1 MGVIMLKISNLTK
14 QYALNKNHQLIID
27 DFSLTANDGEFIAL
41 LGPSGCGKSTLLK
54 IIAGLEQ
61 SSKGQITLSEKLI
74 TKPGKERGMVFQN
87 LGLFPW
93 LSVKQNIEFSLKL
106 HGINTKEKLDYYLKI
121 TELEQHADKFPK
133 HLSGGQKQRVA
144 IARTL
149 ASDPKVLLM
158 DEPFAA
164 LDNQTR
170 NKMQEFLTTVWE
182 QEKKT
187 VLFVTHDASEAI
199 FLADRIIVLSKQPM
213 QIVKELIV
221 PFPRPRRHELKQ
233 TWEFFQLKNKIEKL
247 LSIP

>member
-1 MGVIMLKISNLTK
+1 MLKISNLIK
-14 QYALNKNHQLIID
+14 EYRSNKNHQLIID
-27 DFSLTANDGEFIAL
+27 DFSLTADKGEFIAL

-54 IIAGLEQ
+54 IVAGLEP
-61 SSKGQITLSEKLI
+61 SSKGQITLNNE
-74 TKPGKERGMVFQN
+74 TVHKPGKERGMVFQN

-106 HGINTKEKLDYYLKI
+106 HGINTKEKLDRYLKI
-121 TELEQHADKFPK
+121 TELEEHSHKFPK
-133 HLSGGQKQRVA
+133 YLSGGQKQRVA

-149 ASDPKVLLM
+149 AADPKVLLM

-164 LDNQTR
+164 LDSQTR
-170 NKMQEFLTTVWE
+170 NKMQEFLTTIWE

-213 QIVKELIV
+213 KIKQEFIV
-221 PFPRPRRHELKQ
+221 PFPRPRRQELKQ
-233 TWEFFQLKNKIEKL
+233 TWEFFQLKNQIEQSL
-247 LSIP
+247 MHP